1 MLLPRGV
8 ANRKQRQLTAYNALV
23 TPLTDSC
30 PCPCPCPCPCLAAPA
45 PVPVSMCMPL
55 LVTATRDC
63 DCDCER
69 GTHPP
74 LAALNVAVT
83 VTGRE
88 RGGRGLGKRVSRGGF
103 QSYSTLLLNLYLYR
117 AWAFFYFSALPL
129 ATLLTACVC
138 VCVRACA
145 CACMPVYVCACVFCA
160 FACALLRALF
170 LP

>member
-23 TPLTDSC
+23 TPLADSC

-45 PVPVSMCMPL
+45 PVPVSMCMLL
-55 LVTATRDC
+55 LVTATRDCDC

-88 RGGRGLGKRVSRGGF
+88 GGRGQWLRQEGVSIIFNAFIESLSLSCMGIFLFFGAATGNAAYCVRVR
-103 QSYSTLLLNLYLYR
+103 
-117 AWAFFYFSALPL
+117 
-129 ATLLTACVC
+129 VH
-138 VCVRACA
+138 VRACP
-145 CACMPVYVCACVFCA
+145 CMCVRVCFVRLRVLC
-160 FACALLRALF
+160 CALSSSLDFAF
-170 LP
+170 G